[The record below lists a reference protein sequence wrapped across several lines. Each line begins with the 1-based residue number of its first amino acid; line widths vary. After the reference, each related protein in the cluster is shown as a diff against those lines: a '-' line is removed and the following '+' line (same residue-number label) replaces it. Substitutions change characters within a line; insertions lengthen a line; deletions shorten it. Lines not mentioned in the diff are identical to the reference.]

1 MNELDFDVFLKKWLK
16 EHNLIEDWFRNLD
29 GKLLYVTQM
38 SAICAAMAAGHGD
51 KNLVDGVA
59 TMSMRTIFGSIKGI
73 ETHVKIGEGE
83 RDNAPMLYLGEI
95 IGKGRNKIDIAVD
108 PLENTNATAN
118 LGENAICVIA
128 ATPRDGLMSSHD
140 GYMNKLVVGP
150 DVGNK
155 VNINFS
161 VKENVEIIAES
172 LKRSPAELTITVLD
186 RPRNKSIIDEI
197 RATGARARVIP
208 DGDLVPGILTC
219 ISGVSNHALMGIGAS
234 PEGVITAA
242 AVKCLGGYM
251 QAKFWSQ
258 NDQDS
263 SRYFKAGIDLT
274 KAYDQDELA
283 PGDSATVCI
292 TAVTALSSATKHIL
306 DGVSFFPGGAK
317 TDSYLFTNRS
327 FERITVTHVLDR
339 ETFKKKG
346 SKFMT

>member
-1 MNELDFDVFLKKWLK
+1 MNKSDFSVFLEKWLA
-16 EHNLIEDWFRNLD
+16 EHNLVEDWFRNLE

-38 SAICAAMAAGHGD
+38 SAICAAIAAGHGD
-51 KNLVDGVA
+51 KTLADEAA
-59 TMSMRTIFGSIKGI
+59 TMAMRTILGSIKGV

-83 RDNAPMLYLGEI
+83 RDNAPMLYIGEI
-95 IGKGRNKIDIAVD
+95 IGKGNKKIDIAVD

-118 LGENAICVIA
+118 LGENAICVMA
-128 ATPRDGLMSSHD
+128 ATPEDGLLSSSD

-150 DVGNK
+150 DVGDK
-155 VNINFS
+155 VNINYPI
-161 VKENVEIIAES
+161 KENIRIIAES
-172 LKRSPAELTITVLD
+172 LKRTPAELTITVLD
-186 RPRNKSIIDEI
+186 RPRNQKIIDEI

-251 QAKFWSQ
+251 QAKFWSR
-258 NDQDS
+258 NDDDTT
-263 SRYFKAGIDLT
+263 RYFKMGIDLE
-274 KAYDQDELA
+274 KVYNQEELA
-283 PGDSATVCI
+283 PGDNITVGI

-317 TDSYLFTNRS
+317 TDSHLYTNRS
-327 FERITVTHVLDR
+327 LERITVTHVLDR
-339 ETFKKKG
+339 EIFRRKG
-346 SKFMT
+346 SKFMI